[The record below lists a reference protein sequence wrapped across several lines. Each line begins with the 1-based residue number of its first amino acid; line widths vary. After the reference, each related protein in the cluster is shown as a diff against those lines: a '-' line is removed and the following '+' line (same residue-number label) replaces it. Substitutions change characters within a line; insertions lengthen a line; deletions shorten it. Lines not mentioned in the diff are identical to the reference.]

1 MFGDARRAIVV
12 GGLVVFAAG
21 LAIGFLVGRSG
32 REEVRTAEPGASSAS
47 TTPSSSPATTSPPVV
62 VTPDPGQA
70 PAIPQSAQILSE
82 GDRPVVSASAAA
94 PCQALVTPG
103 LLGECGVV
111 PVAGNP
117 VVWVVQ
123 RSATTAGTTAH
134 EVRVFTFVPDAGGWV
149 EWLRAADPTGERWSD
164 VTVLTVDLTADGL
177 AELLVGYRGTDE
189 LTTLEYDIV
198 GYTQDRLPVVLAHPE
213 ASAKGAVVVTG
224 GQIQEY
230 AAQFPN
236 DEPACCP
243 PSYLRRTIAFDEG
256 FFRAVASETV
266 SSSAVPASQL

>member
-1 MFGDARRAIVV
+1 VFGDARRAVVV

-21 LAIGFLVGRSG
+21 LAIGFVVGRSG
-32 REEVRTAEPGASSAS
+32 RDELRATEPVATSTSAAPSVSAGA
-47 TTPSSSPATTSPPVV
+47 TSPPVV

-70 PAIPQSAQILSE
+70 PAISQSAQILTE
-82 GDRPVVSASAAA
+82 GDRPVVSATAAA

-103 LLGECGVV
+103 LLGECGSV
-111 PVAGNP
+111 PVAGSP

-123 RSATTAGTTAH
+123 RSATSAGTTAI
-134 EVRVFTFVPDAGGWV
+134 EVRIFSYVPDAGGWV
-149 EWLRAADPTGERWSD
+149 EWLRASDPAGERWSD
-164 VTVLTVDLTADGL
+164 VTVLAADLTADGL

-198 GYTQDRLPVVLAHPE
+198 GYTQARLPEVLAHPQP
-213 ASAKGAVVVTG
+213 SARGAVVVTG

-230 AAQFPN
+230 AAQYPN

-243 PSYLRRTIAFDEG
+243 PSFLRRTIAFDEG
-256 FFRAVASETV
+256 FFREIASETV
-266 SSSAVPASQL
+266 PANTVPASLL

>member
-1 MFGDARRAIVV
+1 VFGDARRAVVV

-21 LAIGFLVGRSG
+21 LAIGFVVGRSG
-32 REEVRTAEPGASSAS
+32 RDEVRTTDPVATSTSSA
-47 TTPSSSPATTSPPVV
+47 PSVSAGATSPPVV

-70 PAIPQSAQILSE
+70 PAISQAAQILTE
-82 GDRPVVSASAAA
+82 GDRPVISATAAA

-103 LLGECGVV
+103 QIGECGSV
-111 PVAGNP
+111 PVAGSP

-123 RSATTAGTTAH
+123 RSATSAGTTAI
-134 EVRVFTFVPDAGGWV
+134 EVRIFSYVPDAGGWV
-149 EWLRAADPTGERWSD
+149 EWLRASDPAGERWSD
-164 VTVLTVDLTADGL
+164 VTVLAADLTADGL

-198 GYTQDRLPVVLAHPE
+198 GYTQARLPEVLAHPQP
-213 ASAKGAVVVTG
+213 SARGAVVVTG

-230 AAQFPN
+230 AAQYPN

-243 PSYLRRTIAFDEG
+243 PSFLRRTIAFDEG
-256 FFRAVASETV
+256 FFREIASETV
-266 SSSAVPASQL
+266 PSNTVPASLL